1 MMRRRREWRRGGGCA
16 KVRRDVWCGR
26 FKRGR
31 AGGCRDEWARWVVW
45 LSLEVNLFLVFGLL
59 FSGDDFVVRVLW
71 CGRVRRGG

>member
-1 MMRRRREWRRGGGCA
+1 MRRRREWRRGGRCA

-26 FKRGR
+26 LRCGW
-31 AGGCRDEWARWVVW
+31 AGGCRDEWVKWVVW

-71 CGRVRRGG
+71 CGRVGRGG